1 MLFSLFKYR
10 KHSNGNYTV
19 PTVFFFL
26 HNRFVMQRH
35 KDRNS
40 ATLCRN
46 EIPDV
51 SNRSAEC

>member
-10 KHSNGNYTV
+10 KHSNDNYTV